1 MFFSLEKNS
10 HAFIITQDV
19 AANKYDDA
27 RTNNNHNSTEFPAE
41 TELDS
46 SDSEVNGFV
55 LDDRS
60 SFLAGVRIYFADHI
74 QTGCRTHTASHK
86 KSTASLS
93 QG

>member
-1 MFFSLEKNS
+1 MM
-10 HAFIITQDV
+10 
-19 AANKYDDA
+19 
-27 RTNNNHNSTEFPAE
+27 NNNHNSTEFPAE

-93 QG
+93 QE